1 MTGIAANRDVRKRNS
16 IKRAVFILIDQG
28 EFINPFSV
36 VPHLW
41 GFGAAPLIGWKGG
54 GMLWMIKEARAL
66 VGLNTHGRHSV
77 LCRDQV
83 ETTLPAVTT
92 LQRFATRFVF
102 KVPQHQQHLFTNWNQ
117 HTTNHPQPPLFLMN
131 DHMSGSSIIHFSPY
145 GDFGQFHVSD
155 LTIIESRTS
164 CYILSF

>member
-1 MTGIAANRDVRKRNS
+1 MSENETQLRELSSYLLTKANSLIPFRWCHIYGGLVRHHWSGGRGGECYEWLRKR
-16 IKRAVFILIDQG
+16 
-28 EFINPFSV
+28 
-36 VPHLW
+36 
-41 GFGAAPLIGWKGG
+41 
-54 GMLWMIKEARAL
+54 ARSWDPI
-66 VGLNTHGRHSV
+66 LNTHGRHSV